1 MIQLYFDLTQVYKRK
16 ERVQSRRIDLE
27 NRPLTKYFMNMHFD
41 KKEQCAKENISLQK
55 LIYDYVVY
63 ITFHHTSESDD
74 DDDEC
79 GECIQ

>member
-1 MIQLYFDLTQVYKRK
+1 
-16 ERVQSRRIDLE
+16 
-27 NRPLTKYFMNMHFD
+27 MNMHLD
-41 KKEQCAKENISLQK
+41 KKEQCAQENISLQK

-79 GECIQ
+79 GECIQWKSNFRWFKTHSFKSDI

>member
-1 MIQLYFDLTQVYKRK
+1 MCTG
-16 ERVQSRRIDLE
+16 
-27 NRPLTKYFMNMHFD
+27 KYFT
-41 KKEQCAKENISLQK
+41 SK

>member
-1 MIQLYFDLTQVYKRK
+1 
-16 ERVQSRRIDLE
+16 
-27 NRPLTKYFMNMHFD
+27 MNMHFD
-41 KKEQCAKENISLQK
+41 KKEQCAQENISLQK